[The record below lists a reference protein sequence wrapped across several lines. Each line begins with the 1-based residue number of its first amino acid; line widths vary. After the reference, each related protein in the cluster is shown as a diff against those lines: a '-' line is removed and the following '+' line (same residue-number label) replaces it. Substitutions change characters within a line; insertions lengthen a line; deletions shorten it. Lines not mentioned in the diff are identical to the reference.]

1 MPLSVPAIPRQP
13 LHHRDISVR
22 GYKREDGLFDI
33 EGHLHDTKAMDFNVA
48 SGQRKAGESLHS
60 MWLRITIDRT
70 MTIVDAEAAT
80 DAMPYVGYCDQI
92 APDYKKLIGLAIR
105 PGFSSRV
112 KALLGGTGG
121 CTHITDLVGI
131 VATTAFQTIAGQGFQ
146 MTGDKPFQ
154 LDRCHALALTAPAV
168 ARYYPQWYKGD
179 QPSASPASVPENH

>member
-80 DAMPYVGYCDQI
+80 DAMPYVGYCDRI

-105 PGFSSRV
+105 PGFSGRV
-112 KALLGGTGG
+112 KKLLG
-121 CTHITDLVGI
+121 
-131 VATTAFQTIAGQGFQ
+131 
-146 MTGDKPFQ
+146 
-154 LDRCHALALTAPAV
+154 APA
-168 ARYYPQWYKGD
+168 AAHISPIS
-179 QPSASPASVPENH
+179 SASSPQRLFKRSPARGFR